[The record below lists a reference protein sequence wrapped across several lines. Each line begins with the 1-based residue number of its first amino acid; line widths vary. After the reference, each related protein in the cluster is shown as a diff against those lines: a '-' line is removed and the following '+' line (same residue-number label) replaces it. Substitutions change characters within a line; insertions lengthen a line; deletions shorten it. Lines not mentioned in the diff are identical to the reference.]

1 MPETKQN
8 NIKKKTPS
16 VIAKLKKRISK
27 NKETLYNEDK
37 EDNDKSNHTPGSTT
51 EVSSSSTVYHIGKE
65 NVVEKPHRKGKLKK
79 MVHNIKEHIRGDK
92 NYEKLK
98 EKPQMKRSSSCN
110 PVQSNNLLKRFSTW
124 SLCSLTSLREAG
136 TTGDG
141 SDIEEL
147 IQESLDDPDIIESN
161 FVEMHREVDGATSI
175 DDCQSETALKIPFA
189 IDEGINEKYIELKPE
204 SLDDLD
210 STGPTFVEMG
220 KEAYETTYIDESK
233 SQTALKTPF
242 TTDENTGGVKPTRKP
257 IIHVS
262 NASPNVNKC
271 GAMGSREELEEVDP
285 GHGDRE
291 HGASCKFVS
300 ISIF

>member
-8 NIKKKTPS
+8 NTKKKTPS

-51 EVSSSSTVYHIGKE
+51 EDSSSSTVYHKGE
-65 NVVEKPHRKGKLKK
+65 RNVEKPHRKGKLKK

-98 EKPQMKRSSSCN
+98 EMPRMKRSNSCN
-110 PVQSNNLLKRFSTW
+110 PVQSSNLLKRLSTW
-124 SLCSLTSLREAG
+124 SLCSLTSLRKAG

-147 IQESLDDPDIIESN
+147 IQESLDDPDLTEPN
-161 FVEMHREVDGATSI
+161 FVEMHREVDG
-175 DDCQSETALKIPFA
+175 DDYQTKTALEIPFA
-189 IDEGINEKYIELKPE
+189 IDEGINEKYIELNPE
-204 SLDDLD
+204 SSDDLD
-210 STGPTFVEMG
+210 SIGPTFVEMG
-220 KEAYETTYIDESK
+220 KDAYETAYIDDSK

-257 IIHVS
+257 IIDVS

-271 GAMGSREELEEVDP
+271 GAMGSREDMEEVDP
-285 GHGDRE
+285 RHANRE
-291 HGASCKFVS
+291 HGASCKFVILS
-300 ISIF
+300 LF

>member
-51 EVSSSSTVYHIGKE
+51 EVSSSSTVYRNRE
-65 NVVEKPHRKGKLKK
+65 RNVVEKPHRKGKLKK

-98 EKPQMKRSSSCN
+98 EMPRMKRSNSCN
-110 PVQSNNLLKRFSTW
+110 PVQSNNLWKRFSTW
-124 SLCSLTSLREAG
+124 SLRSLASLRSAG

-147 IQESLDDPDIIESN
+147 IQESRDDLDLTEPN
-161 FVEMHREVDGATSI
+161 FVEMHREVDG
-175 DDCQSETALKIPFA
+175 DDCQTKTALKIPFA
-189 IDEGINEKYIELKPE
+189 IDEGINEKNIELKPE
-204 SLDDLD
+204 SLDDLN
-210 STGPTFVEMG
+210 SIEPTFVEMG
-220 KEAYETTYIDESK
+220 KDAYETPYIDESK

-257 IIHVS
+257 IIDVS

-285 GHGDRE
+285 GHADRE
-291 HGASCKFVS
+291 HGASCKFVI

>member
-51 EVSSSSTVYHIGKE
+51 EVSSSSTVYHIGEE

-98 EKPQMKRSSSCN
+98 EMPRMKRSNSCN

-161 FVEMHREVDGATSI
+161 FVEMHREVDGTTSK
-175 DDCQSETALKIPFA
+175 DDCQSEIALKIPFA

-210 STGPTFVEMG
+210 SIGPTFVEMG
-220 KEAYETTYIDESK
+220 KDAYETAYIDESK

-242 TTDENTGGVKPTRKP
+242 TTDEHTDGVVTIPQSNIRISNTTQ
-257 IIHVS
+257 
-262 NASPNVNKC
+262 NKC
-271 GAMGSREELEEVDP
+271 GAMGSREYMEEVDP
-285 GHGDRE
+285 GHADRE